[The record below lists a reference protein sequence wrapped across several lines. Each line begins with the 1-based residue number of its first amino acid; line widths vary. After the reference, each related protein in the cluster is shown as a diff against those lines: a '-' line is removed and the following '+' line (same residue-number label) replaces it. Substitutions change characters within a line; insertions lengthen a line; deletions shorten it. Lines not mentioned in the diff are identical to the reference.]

1 MIRID
6 RLIYS
11 SPLDSGQA
19 MATNGN
25 LFIVTDSL
33 DGCRVLEQYLIDTSW
48 RITQFDDPDQA
59 IIQIKEQQPAVVV
72 VDLPLDLM
80 QQKFG
85 SLPSLNLDTAYVAI
99 LPEVDPREVAKFFHN
114 NVSDVLIKPFAD
126 KRFSQAIERASDFK
140 SLIRQNR
147 EYREQLE
154 QANRELQDS
163 LRVLELDQMAGRQV
177 QSSLL
182 PVTPLKKGEYE
193 IAHKII
199 PSLYLSGDF
208 VGYNVI
214 FDRYLVFYVADVSG
228 HGASSAFLTV
238 LLKFIFNRLL
248 RRHTVKNDVSVMAK
262 APEGFIEHIN
272 KQIMAL
278 GLDKH
283 LTIFAGSIDMERDI
297 LRYSVAAHMPMP
309 VFVADGDV
317 RMLPGKGKPV
327 GIFSD
332 CTWEIEEIALPK
344 KFAMVTVSDGVLE
357 FLPGKSLKEKEQYI
371 SETIANSDASLE
383 DICEGLGIN
392 QVKDAPD
399 DVTVLTLR
407 RGY

>member
-1 MIRID
+1 M
-6 RLIYS
+6 
-11 SPLDSGQA
+11 DS
-19 MATNGN
+19 NDK

-33 DGCRVLEQYLIDTSW
+33 EGCRALKRYVVDTDWKVS
-48 RITQFDDPDQA
+48 TFDDSDQA
-59 IIQIKEQQPAVVV
+59 IDRIKLEQPAVVV

-80 QQKFG
+80 QEKFG
-85 SLPSLNLDTAYVAI
+85 LLPSLDLDTAYVAI

-114 NVSDVLIKPFAD
+114 NASDVLIKPFAD
-126 KRFSQAIERASDFK
+126 KRFRQAIERASDFK
-140 SLIRQNR
+140 SLVRQNL

-154 QANRELQDS
+154 ATNRELQDS
-163 LRVLELDQMAGRQV
+163 LRILELDQMAGRQV

-182 PVTPLKKGEYE
+182 PLTPFKKNDYE
-193 IAHKII
+193 IAHKIV

-228 HGASSAFLTV
+228 HGAYSAFLTV
-238 LLKFIFNRLL
+238 LLKFIFNRIL
-248 RRHTVKNDVSVMAK
+248 RRHTAQNDINVMSK

-272 KQIMAL
+272 KQIIAL

-283 LTIFAGSIDMERDI
+283 LTIFAACIDMERNI

-309 VFVADGDV
+309 VFVSDGDV

-332 CTWEIEEIALPK
+332 CSWDVEEIILPE

-357 FLPGKSLKEKEQYI
+357 FLPGDSLKEKEQYI
-371 SETIANSDASLE
+371 CDTIAKSDASIE
-383 DICEGLGIN
+383 QICEGLGVN

>member
-1 MIRID
+1 M
-6 RLIYS
+6 
-11 SPLDSGQA
+11 
-19 MATNGN
+19 
-25 LFIVTDSL
+25 
-33 DGCRVLEQYLIDTSW
+33 
-48 RITQFDDPDQA
+48 
-59 IIQIKEQQPAVVV
+59 
-72 VDLPLDLM
+72 
-80 QQKFG
+80 
-85 SLPSLNLDTAYVAI
+85 
-99 LPEVDPREVAKFFHN
+99 
-114 NVSDVLIKPFAD
+114 
-126 KRFSQAIERASDFK
+126 
-140 SLIRQNR
+140 
-147 EYREQLE
+147 
-154 QANRELQDS
+154 
-163 LRVLELDQMAGRQV
+163 
-177 QSSLL
+177 
-182 PVTPLKKGEYE
+182 
-193 IAHKII
+193 
-199 PSLYLSGDF
+199 
-208 VGYNVI
+208 
-214 FDRYLVFYVADVSG
+214 
-228 HGASSAFLTV
+228 TV

-399 DVTVLTLR
+399 DVTVLTLS

>member
-1 MIRID
+1 
-6 RLIYS
+6 
-11 SPLDSGQA
+11 

-33 DGCRVLEQYLIDTSW
+33 DSCRVLEQYLIDTNWHIS
-48 RITQFDDPDQA
+48 QFDDPDQA

-80 QQKFG
+80 QGKFG
-85 SLPSLNLDTAYVAI
+85 SLPSLNHDTAYVAI

-126 KRFSQAIERASDFK
+126 KRFRQAIERASDFK
-140 SLIRQNR
+140 SLVRQNR

-154 QANRELQDS
+154 HANKELQDS
-163 LRVLELDQMAGRQV
+163 LRILELDQMAGRQV

-182 PVTPLKKGEYE
+182 PITPLQKGEYE
-193 IAHKII
+193 IAHKVI

-238 LLKFIFNRLL
+238 LLKFILNRIL
-248 RRHTVKNDVSVMAK
+248 RRHTVKNDVNVMAK

-332 CTWEIEEIALPK
+332 CTWDVEEIALPK

-357 FLPGKSLKEKEQYI
+357 FLPGNSLQEKEQYL

-383 DICEGLGIN
+383 EICEGLGIN
-392 QVKDAPD
+392 QVVDAPD
-399 DVTVLTLR
+399 DVTVLTLS

>member
-1 MIRID
+1 M
-6 RLIYS
+6 
-11 SPLDSGQA
+11 DS
-19 MATNGN
+19 NDK

-33 DGCRVLEQYLIDTSW
+33 EGCRALKRYVVDTDWKVS
-48 RITQFDDPDQA
+48 TFDDSDQA
-59 IIQIKEQQPAVVV
+59 IDRIKLEQPAVVV

-80 QQKFG
+80 QEKFG
-85 SLPSLNLDTAYVAI
+85 LLPSLDLDTAYVAI

-114 NVSDVLIKPFAD
+114 NASDVLIKPFAD
-126 KRFSQAIERASDFK
+126 KRFRQAIERASDFK
-140 SLIRQNR
+140 SLVRQNL

-154 QANRELQDS
+154 ATNRELQDS
-163 LRVLELDQMAGRQV
+163 LRILELDQMAGRQV

-182 PVTPLKKGEYE
+182 PLTPFKKNDYE
-193 IAHKII
+193 IAHKIV

-238 LLKFIFNRLL
+238 LLKFIFNRIL
-248 RRHTVKNDVSVMAK
+248 RRHTAQNDINVMSK

-272 KQIMAL
+272 KQIIAL

-283 LTIFAGSIDMERDI
+283 LTIFAACIDMERNI

-309 VFVADGDV
+309 VFVSDGDV

-332 CTWEIEEIALPK
+332 CSWDVEEIILPE

-357 FLPGKSLKEKEQYI
+357 FLPGDSLKEKEQYI
-371 SETIANSDASLE
+371 CDTIAKSDASIE
-383 DICEGLGIN
+383 QICEGLGVN

>member
-1 MIRID
+1 M
-6 RLIYS
+6 
-11 SPLDSGQA
+11 DS
-19 MATNGN
+19 NDK

-33 DGCRVLEQYLIDTSW
+33 EGCRALKRYVVDTEWKVS
-48 RITQFDDPDQA
+48 TFDDSDQA
-59 IIQIKEQQPAVVV
+59 IDRIKLEQPAVVV

-80 QQKFG
+80 QEKFG
-85 SLPSLNLDTAYVAI
+85 LLPSLDLDTAYVAI

-114 NVSDVLIKPFAD
+114 NASDVLIKPFAD
-126 KRFSQAIERASDFK
+126 KRFRQAIERASDFK
-140 SLIRQNR
+140 SLVRQNL

-154 QANRELQDS
+154 ATNRELQDS
-163 LRVLELDQMAGRQV
+163 LRILELDQMAGRQV

-182 PVTPLKKGEYE
+182 PLTPFKKNDYE
-193 IAHKII
+193 IAHKIV

-238 LLKFIFNRLL
+238 LLKFIFNRIL
-248 RRHTVKNDVSVMAK
+248 RRHTAQNDINVMSK

-272 KQIMAL
+272 KQIIAL

-283 LTIFAGSIDMERDI
+283 LTIFAACIDMERNI

-309 VFVADGDV
+309 VFVSDGDV

-332 CTWEIEEIALPK
+332 CSWDVEEIILPE

-357 FLPGKSLKEKEQYI
+357 FLPGDSLKEKEQYI
-371 SETIANSDASLE
+371 CDTIAKSDASIE
-383 DICEGLGIN
+383 QICEGLGVN

>member
-1 MIRID
+1 MESND
-6 RLIYS
+6 K
-11 SPLDSGQA
+11 
-19 MATNGN
+19 
-25 LFIVTDSL
+25 LFIVTNSL
-33 DGCRVLEQYLIDTSW
+33 EDCRLLEQYVIDTGWHVSN
-48 RITQFDDPDQA
+48 FDDPDQA
-59 IIQIKEQQPAVVV
+59 IDRIKIEQPAVVV
-72 VDLPLDLM
+72 VELPVDLM
-80 QQKFG
+80 QEKFG
-85 SLPSLNLDTAYVAI
+85 PLPNLDLDTAYVAI

-114 NVSDVLIKPFAD
+114 NASDVLIKPFES
-126 KRFSQAIERASDFK
+126 KRFLQAIDRASNFK
-140 SLIRQNR
+140 CLVRQNR

-154 QANRELQDS
+154 ATNRELQDS
-163 LRVLELDQMAGRQV
+163 LRILELDQMAGRQV

-182 PVTPLKKGEYE
+182 PITPFRKNDYE
-193 IAHKII
+193 IAHKIV

-238 LLKFIFNRLL
+238 LLKFILNRIL
-248 RRHTVKNDVSVMAK
+248 RRHTAQNDVTAMER

-272 KQIMAL
+272 KQIIAL

-283 LTIFAGSIDMERDI
+283 LTILSACVDMERNL

-309 VFVADGDV
+309 VFVSDGDV

-327 GIFSD
+327 GIFND
-332 CTWEIEEIALPK
+332 CSWEIEEIALPE
-344 KFAMVTVSDGVLE
+344 KFALVTVSDGVLE
-357 FLPGKSLKEKEQYI
+357 FLPGDSLKEKEQYI
-371 SETIANSDASLE
+371 CDTIAKSDASIE
-383 DICEGLGIN
+383 DICQGLGIN